1 MISEKIKEKILVFET
16 YLNALTLAQ
25 KVEFQ
30 ATIINIFKFIYNF
43 TSKKQDLKSIL
54 DMGDKLLNYKIIIE
68 IYDIFK

>member
-1 MISEKIKEKILVFET
+1 MISEKIKKKILVFEK
-16 YLNALTLAQ
+16 YLKALTPTQ